1 MAVSKSLEAVL
12 TAVVALSIEGK
23 FEIKNLK
30 SYEPYEGADLVEGRK
45 YCLPKGQY
53 IHKETFKGVEYGAYY
68 TVDNSGRKGK
78 ISAKTFNK
86 IHHDVSCR
94 ILQAEISKFVSSN
107 GNRYWCPV
115 TKGKAVKLWSG
126 EFPVGLVKEDG
137 NSAVLTQ
144 DLFFEVCSPVEVRV
158 PQEVKGKFV
167 WADEK
172 AHTVKTEKVKK
183 LTYRVISKEEFLK
196 K

>member
-1 MAVSKSLEAVL
+1 MAISKSLEAVL
-12 TAVVALSIEGK
+12 TSVVILSMENK
-23 FEIKNLK
+23 FEVKNIK

-53 IHKETFKGVEYGAYY
+53 VHKEIFKGIEYGAYY
-68 TVDNSGRKGK
+68 TVDSSGRKGK
-78 ISAKTFNK
+78 ISAKSFNK
-86 IHHDVSCR
+86 THHDVSCKV
-94 ILQAEISKFVSSN
+94 LQAESSKFVSST

-115 TKGKAVKLWSG
+115 TKGKVVKLWSG

-137 NSAVLTQ
+137 DSAFLTQ

-158 PQEVKGKFV
+158 PQEAKGRFV

-172 AHTVKTEKVKK
+172 AKTVKTEKVKK
-183 LTYRVISKEEFLK
+183 LTYKVITKEEFLK